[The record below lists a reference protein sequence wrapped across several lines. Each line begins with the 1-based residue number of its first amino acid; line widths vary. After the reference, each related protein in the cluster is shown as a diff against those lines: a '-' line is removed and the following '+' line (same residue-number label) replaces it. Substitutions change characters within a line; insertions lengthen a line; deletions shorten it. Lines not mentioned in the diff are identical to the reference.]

1 MQKNWIGKSSGCEI
15 NFEVEN
21 LKKIITVFTTR
32 PDTIFGATF
41 TAGYEIDE
49 VSTVI
54 NTADTLDATGALNY
68 SVGNFA
74 LGFQKKVHEEGTTTT
89 GAQEVRYNDTAMGI
103 SYAVNDS
110 LSVSYNRYESKRHNP
125 GAVNVEQTTT
135 AFNIGYTMGGMT
147 IGFQEASTDNAAW
160 VLDGE
165 DDSTTLGISVAF

>member
-1 MQKNWIGKSSGCEI
+1 M
-15 NFEVEN
+15 
-21 LKKIITVFTTR
+21 
-32 PDTIFGATF
+32 
-41 TAGYEIDE
+41 
-49 VSTVI
+49 I

-68 SVGNFA
+68 SVETLLWAFR
-74 LGFQKKVHEEGTTTT
+74 KVHEEGTTTT

-147 IGFQEASTDNAAW
+147 IGFRSINR
-160 VLDGE
+160 
-165 DDSTTLGISVAF
+165 